1 MAISTPLYFIV
12 ENLRES
18 FKKKLMEFSILGWT
32 PHLRSWVEILFQKYF
47 RRKYFWQNFLGR
59 NIVLERDF
67 TPLIWSWGGGG
78 QMMDKL
84 KVLTGNIFKKIFLAK
99 IFLAKIFLVTVKIFL
114 EKIFWVK
121 IFLVKIFL
129 ALPLLSLAQH
139 TTITSSHHPHQWF
152 LKMSVTDGRRT
163 NLRTGRTH
171 VLSLLL
177 YIYSWAALP
186 CFGRVGKNWV
196 TPVLIN
202 FLPIH
207 AVSFGNFL

>member
-1 MAISTPLYFIV
+1 
-12 ENLRES
+12 
-18 FKKKLMEFSILGWT
+18 MEFSILGWT

-47 RRKYFWQNFLGR
+47 RRKYFWQNFLGK
-59 NIVLERDF
+59 NFVLERDF
-67 TPLIWSWGGGG
+67 TPL
-78 QMMDKL
+78 
-84 KVLTGNIFKKIFLAK
+84 IFLAK

-177 YIYSWAALP
+177 Y
-186 CFGRVGKNWV
+186 
-196 TPVLIN
+196 
-202 FLPIH
+202 
-207 AVSFGNFL
+207 

>member
-1 MAISTPLYFIV
+1 MVYEGMDGPWFFGIF
-12 ENLRES
+12 
-18 FKKKLMEFSILGWT
+18 MSI
-32 PHLRSWVEILFQKYF
+32 
-47 RRKYFWQNFLGR
+47 RKIFFPNICSKIFLTT
-59 NIVLERDF
+59 IFMIQIDL
-67 TPLIWSWGGGG
+67 L
-78 QMMDKL
+78 
-84 KVLTGNIFKKIFLAK
+84 GNIFDKNIFSNFFLAKIFWTKICLAK

-177 YIYSWAALP
+177 Y
-186 CFGRVGKNWV
+186 
-196 TPVLIN
+196 
-202 FLPIH
+202 
-207 AVSFGNFL
+207 

>member
-1 MAISTPLYFIV
+1 
-12 ENLRES
+12 
-18 FKKKLMEFSILGWT
+18 MEFSILGWT

-67 TPLIWSWGGGG
+67 TPLIWSWGGG

-84 KVLTGNIFKKIFLAK
+84 KVLTGNIFKK

-171 VLSLLL
+171 TR
-177 YIYSWAALP
+177 I
-186 CFGRVGKNWV
+186 
-196 TPVLIN
+196 
-202 FLPIH
+202 
-207 AVSFGNFL
+207 VSFIVLDYWQ